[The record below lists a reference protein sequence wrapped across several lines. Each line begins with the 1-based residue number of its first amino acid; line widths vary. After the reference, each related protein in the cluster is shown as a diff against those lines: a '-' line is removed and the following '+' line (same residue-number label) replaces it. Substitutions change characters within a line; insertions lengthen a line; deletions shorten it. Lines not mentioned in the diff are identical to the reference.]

1 MDPRQLKIERELAP
15 HVEGDVRT
23 DPIALALFS
32 TAACIFRRKPLAVVS
47 PKCEADVAKT
57 VAFAAAAGIPVT
69 ARGGGSS
76 LAGQA
81 LGPGIVIDFAAH
93 TNRVLDLD
101 ADRRVVRVEPGAIHG
116 RVQKAVGKVGLRLGP
131 DPSSGDFCTIGG
143 NVGTN
148 ASGAHTLRHGSTKD
162 HVLGMT
168 VVLHDGSV
176 VRLGTHG
183 ESGSGRGAGSDAGR
197 GAGSAAGRGS
207 ASAAASEGGA
217 FWRTLSAEL
226 ETILREGAPAF
237 LPERPRANKNSCGYD
252 LWGAWAPGDQVSSIA
267 PRFDPMRLIVGS
279 EGTLGI
285 VTEVTM
291 RLVPKPKATAVA
303 LLYFASWEDATEAV
317 LESRRLGASAIEAMD
332 HTFLAFVRADREDLR
347 PLIPERF
354 DSSILVEFEGDSA
367 EEARAGIAA
376 VEEWAAARRGKV
388 LDFRAARNAEERA
401 TLWAVR
407 KAALP
412 LIYRASPVEK
422 PMNFIDDTAVPAER
436 LGDYINGLR
445 AMFAK
450 HRTRFAIFGHAGN
463 GNVHVMPLM
472 DPHDAT
478 FQRRMSAMAEDAFE
492 LTWRLGGTITGEHG
506 DGILRAPYLER
517 QYPRAYAVMARV
529 KRAMDPTGILNPGN
543 VISDA
548 RTFPEDYS
556 RYTNTYVATGTVFD
570 EPDFRDMIE
579 MCHGCGTC
587 RDYCPVG
594 STTALEPHTAR
605 AKAVLL
611 MEMIRGELSR
621 EALTEKPLKE
631 VMDSCFNCK
640 LCLSECP
647 SQVDIPGLAIAAR
660 KEFVE
665 KHGMPVRN
673 WILGHADKV
682 AKVAGLAPAVVNLA
696 VGNPLERAAREKV
709 GKVAGRLDLPRFRRP
724 FGTGDAGSKRALALP
739 LTQAASGQQ
748 RGLQIPSSPGGA
760 AAGAHAAPGHLG
772 HAGAHAHAR
781 LGPMPHR
788 DVPIT
793 KRVAYFAGCFARFHD
808 PQGEA
813 EATVKVLEANGIE
826 VVVPEQRCCGIAL
839 ITMGAERSIVADARR
854 NLEVLLPLVDRGFT
868 VVASAP
874 SCGLALIEDYPR
886 ILGTEEARHLA
897 AHTIDIHQYL
907 WQLHERGELRT
918 DFKEVPISV
927 VYHNACHSVAQG
939 ITEEPIK
946 LLKLVPGV
954 EVRPIEDSCCGIAG
968 TYGMKSENY
977 ERAQEIGEPLFK
989 ELERTKAEAIL
1000 TGCGT
1005 CNIQIAH
1012 SAKRE
1017 VVHTMAIL
1025 RRAYGV

>member
-1 MDPRQLKIERELAP
+1 MDPRQLSIERELGP
-15 HVEGDVRT
+15 LLQGEVRT
-23 DPIALALFS
+23 DPITLALFS

-47 PKCEADVAKT
+47 PRCEADVAFT
-57 VAFAAAAGIPVT
+57 VAFAHANGIPVT

-81 LGPGIVIDFAAH
+81 LGPGIVLDFAAH
-93 TNRVLDLD
+93 MNRVLEV
-101 ADRRVVRVEPGAIHG
+101 DRARGLVRVEPGAIHS
-116 RVQKAVGKVGLRLGP
+116 RVQKAVRGAGLRLGP

-162 HVLGMT
+162 HVLGLT
-168 VVLHDGSV
+168 TVLHDGTV
-176 VRLGTHG
+176 VGMGTHG
-183 ESGSGRGAGSDAGR
+183 DAAVGAGGDFGERRDAT
-197 GAGSAAGRGS
+197 
-207 ASAAASEGGA
+207 
-217 FWRTLSAEL
+217 WRALSTDL
-226 ETILREGAPAF
+226 EKILREGAPAF

-252 LWGAWAPGDQVSSIA
+252 LWGAWAPGDQVSSIG

-285 VTEVTM
+285 VTDVTM
-291 RLVPKPKATAVA
+291 RLVPKPEATAVA

-317 LESRRLGASAIEAMD
+317 LEARRLGASAIEAMD
-332 HTFLAFVRADREDLR
+332 HTFLAFVRADRADLR

-354 DSSILVEFEGDSA
+354 DSSILVEFEGATA

-388 LDFRAARNAEERA
+388 LDFRAARNAEEQA

-436 LGDYINGLR
+436 LGDYVNGLR

-450 HRTRFAIFGHAGN
+450 HRTPFAIFGHAGN

-478 FQRRMSAMAEDAFE
+478 FQSRMAAMAEDAFE
-492 LTWRLGGTITGEHG
+492 LTWSLGGTITGEHG

-529 KRAMDPTGILNPGN
+529 KRAMDPSGILNPGN
-543 VISDA
+543 VISDS
-548 RTFPEDYS
+548 RTFPEGCS
-556 RYTNTYVATGTVFD
+556 RYTNTFVATGTVFD
-570 EPDFRDMIE
+570 EPDYRDMIE

-594 STTALEPHTAR
+594 STTSLEPHTAR

-611 MEMIRGELSR
+611 MEMIRGELKPS
-621 EALTEKPLKE
+621 ELTEKPLKE

-682 AKVAGLAPAVVNLA
+682 AGVAGLAPGLVNLA
-696 VGNPLERAAREKV
+696 VGSPLERAAREKV
-709 GKVAGRLDLPRFRRP
+709 GKVAGKLDLPRFRRP
-724 FGTGDAGSKRALALP
+724 FGTGDKGSKRAMSLP
-739 LTQAASGQQ
+739 LAPAGV
-748 RGLQIPSSPGGA
+748 GVHGA
-760 AAGAHAAPGHLG
+760 AGSHQ
-772 HAGAHAHAR
+772 HAR
-781 LGPMPHR
+781 LGPMPYR
-788 DVPIT
+788 DVPLT

-808 PQGEA
+808 PEGEA

-839 ITMGAERSIVADARR
+839 VTMGAERSIVADARR
-854 NLEVLLPLVDRGFT
+854 NLETLLPLVDRGFT

-886 ILGTEEARHLA
+886 VLGTEDARRLA

-918 DFKEVPISV
+918 DFKPVPISV

-977 ERAQEIGEPLFK
+977 ERAQEIGAPLFK
-989 ELERTKAEAIL
+989 ELDRTKAEFIL

-1012 SAKRE
+1012 GVKRE

-1025 RRAYGV
+1025 RRAYGL

>member
-1 MDPRQLKIERELAP
+1 MDPRQIDIERNLRPRLHGE
-15 HVEGDVRT
+15 VRT
-23 DPIALALFS
+23 DPIALALYS

-47 PKCEADVAKT
+47 PRSCEDVAWT
-57 VAFAAAAGIPVT
+57 LVFAHGRGIPVT

-81 LGPGIVIDFAAH
+81 LGPGIILDFSAH
-93 TNRVLDLD
+93 LNRVLEVDR
-101 ADRRVVRVEPGAIHG
+101 DRRTVKVEPGAIHS
-116 RVQKAVGKVGLRLGP
+116 RVQKAVGGMGLRLGP

-162 HVLGMT
+162 HVLGLT
-168 VVLHDGSV
+168 TVLHDGSV
-176 VRLGTHG
+176 VGMGTHTDVA
-183 ESGSGRGAGSDAGR
+183 ESTTWNALAPEVES
-197 GAGSAAGRGS
+197 
-207 ASAAASEGGA
+207 
-217 FWRTLSAEL
+217 
-226 ETILREGAPAF
+226 ILREGAPAF
-237 LPERPRANKNSCGYD
+237 LPDRPRANKNSCGYD
-252 LWGAWAPGDQVSSIA
+252 LWGAWAPGDQVSSIE
-267 PRFDPMRLIVGS
+267 PRFHPLRLLVGS
-279 EGTLGI
+279 EGTLGV

-291 RLVPKPKATAVA
+291 RLVPKPRHTAAA

-317 LESRRLGASAIEAMD
+317 LEARRLGASAIEAMD
-332 HTFLAFVRADREDLR
+332 HTFLAFVRADRADLR

-354 DSSILVEFEGDSA
+354 DSSILVEFEGETE

-388 LDFRAARNAEERA
+388 LDFRAARNAEEQDR
-401 TLWAVR
+401 LWAVR

-422 PMNFIDDTAVPAER
+422 PMNFIDDTAVPPER
-436 LGDYINGLR
+436 LGDYVNGLR
-445 AMFAK
+445 AMFVK
-450 HRTRFAIFGHAGN
+450 HQTRFAIFGHAGN

-478 FQRRMSAMAEDAFE
+478 FHGRMAAMAEDAFE
-492 LTWRLGGTITGEHG
+492 LTWSLGGTITGEHG

-517 QYPRAYAVMARV
+517 QYPRAYSVMARV

-548 RTFPEDYS
+548 RIFPEGHS
-556 RYTNTYVATGTVFD
+556 RYTNTFVTTGTVFD
-570 EPDFRDMIE
+570 EPDYRDMIE

-594 STTALEPHTAR
+594 STTSLEPHTAR

-611 MEMIRGELSR
+611 MEMIRGELRPDS
-621 EALTEKPLKE
+621 LTEKPLKE

-640 LCLSECP
+640 LCLTECP

-673 WILGHADKV
+673 WVLGRADRI
-682 AKVAGLAPAVVNLA
+682 ASIAGMAPAAVNLA
-696 VGNPLERAAREKV
+696 VGNPLERAAREAV

-724 FGTGDAGSKRALALP
+724 FGTGNEAARRALALP
-739 LTQAASGQQ
+739 L
-748 RGLQIPSSPGGA
+748 A
-760 AAGAHAAPGHLG
+760 AAPSDAPREG
-772 HAGAHAHAR
+772 AHAR

-808 PQGEA
+808 PKGEA

-839 ITMGAERSIVADARR
+839 ITMGAERSVVADARR
-854 NLEVLLPLVDRGFT
+854 NIQILLPLVDRGFT

-874 SCGLALIEDYPR
+874 SCGLSLIEDYPR
-886 ILGTEEARHLA
+886 ILDTADARRLS

-907 WQLHERGELRT
+907 WRLHERGELRT
-918 DFKEVPISV
+918 DFKPVPISI

-939 ITEEPIK
+939 ITEEPIR
-946 LLKLVPGV
+946 LLKLIPGV

-977 ERAQEIGEPLFK
+977 ERAQEIGAPLFQ
-989 ELERTKAEAIL
+989 EIHRTKAEAIL

-1012 SAKRE
+1012 GAKRE

>member
-1 MDPRQLKIERELAP
+1 MDPRQQKIERDLGPLLA
-15 HVEGDVRT
+15 GDLRT

-47 PKCEADVAKT
+47 PRNESDVAR
-57 VAFAAAAGIPVT
+57 VVEYAASAGVPVT

-81 LGPGIVIDFAAH
+81 LGPGIILDFAAH
-93 TNRVLDLD
+93 MNRVVDVD
-101 ADRRVVRVEPGAIHG
+101 ADRRTVRVEPGAIHT
-116 RVQKAVGKVGLRLGP
+116 RVQKAVRGVGLRLGP

-176 VRLGTHG
+176 ARLGTHA
-183 ESGSGRGAGSDAGR
+183 GSGGEGTTWHKLS
-197 GAGSAAGRGS
+197 
-207 ASAAASEGGA
+207 SEL
-217 FWRTLSAEL
+217 TH
-226 ETILREGAPAF
+226 ILREGAPAF
-237 LPERPRANKNSCGYD
+237 LPERPRSNKNSCGFD
-252 LWGAWAPGDQVSSIA
+252 LWGAWAPGDQVSSIE

-285 VTEVTM
+285 VTDVTM

-317 LESRRLGASAIEAMD
+317 LEARRLGASAIEAMD
-332 HTFLAFVRADREDLR
+332 HTFLAFVRADRADLR

-354 DSSILVEFEGDSA
+354 DSSILVEFEGETA

-388 LDFRAARNAEERA
+388 LDFRAARNAAEQA

-412 LIYRASPVEK
+412 LIYRASPIEK

-436 LGDYINGLR
+436 LGDYVNGLR
-445 AMFAK
+445 AMFQK

-463 GNVHVMPLM
+463 GNVHVMPLL
-472 DPHDAT
+472 DPHDGT
-478 FQRRMSAMAEDAFE
+478 FQSRMAAMAEDAFE
-492 LTWRLGGTITGEHG
+492 LTWSLGGTITGEHG

-517 QYPRAYAVMARV
+517 QYPKAYAVMAQV
-529 KRAMDPTGILNPGN
+529 KHAMDPAGILNPGN

-548 RTFPEDYS
+548 RTFPEGFS
-556 RYTNTYVATGTVFD
+556 RYTNTYVETGTVFD
-570 EPDFRDMIE
+570 EPEYRDMIE

-611 MEMIRGELSR
+611 MEMIRGDLSR
-621 EALTEKPLKE
+621 DSLTEKPLKE

-640 LCLSECP
+640 MCLSECP

-682 AKVAGLAPAVVNLA
+682 AAVAGLAPAAVNLV
-696 VGNPLERAAREKV
+696 VGSPLERAARESV
-709 GKVAGRLDLPRFRRP
+709 GKVAGKLDLPRFRRP
-724 FGTGDAGSKRALALP
+724 FATGGASAKRALSLP
-739 LTQAASGQQ
+739 LEAGPEN
-748 RGLQIPSSPGGA
+748 GVVVA
-760 AAGAHAAPGHLG
+760 AAHP
-772 HAGAHAHAR
+772 HAR

-788 DVPIT
+788 DVPLT

-839 ITMGAERSIVADARR
+839 ITMGAERSIRADARR
-854 NLEVLLPLVDRGFT
+854 NLETLLPLVDRGFT

-897 AHTIDIHQYL
+897 AHTIDVHQYL
-907 WQLHERGELRT
+907 WRLHERGELRT

-954 EVRPIEDSCCGIAG
+954 EVRPIDDSCCGIAG

-977 ERAQEIGEPLFK
+977 ERAMEIGAPLFK
-989 ELERTKAEAIL
+989 ELHRTKAEAIL

-1012 SAKRE
+1012 GAKRE

>member
-1 MDPRQLKIERELAP
+1 MDPRQLKIQSELAP
-15 HVEGDVRT
+15 QLQGEART

-57 VAFAAAAGIPVT
+57 VAFAAANGIPVT

-81 LGPGIVIDFAAH
+81 LGPGIILDFAAH
-93 TNRVLDLD
+93 SNHVLEI
-101 ADRRVVRVEPGAIHG
+101 DRERRTTRVEPGLIHG
-116 RVQKAVGKVGLRLGP
+116 RLQKAARPFGLRLGP

-168 VVLHDGSV
+168 VVLHDGSIA
-176 VRLGTHG
+176 RLGTHAG
-183 ESGSGRGAGSDAGR
+183 DGGLDPEAASRGAGTWGKI
-197 GAGSAAGRGS
+197 
-207 ASAAASEGGA
+207 
-217 FWRTLSAEL
+217 SAEV
-226 ETILREGAPAF
+226 ERILRQGAPAF
-237 LPERPRANKNSCGYD
+237 LPERPRSNKNSCGYD
-252 LWGAWAPGDQVSSIA
+252 LWGAWAPGDQVSSIE

-285 VTEVTM
+285 VTEVTL
-291 RLVPKPKATAVA
+291 RLVPRPQATAVA
-303 LLYFASWEDATEAV
+303 LLYFASWQDATEAV
-317 LESRRLGASAIEAMD
+317 LEARRLGASAIEAMD
-332 HTFLAFVRADREDLR
+332 HTFLAFVRADRADLR

-354 DSSILVEFEGDSA
+354 DSSILVEFEGDTA

-376 VEEWAAARRGKV
+376 IEEWAAARRGKV
-388 LDFRAARNAEERA
+388 LDFRAARNAEEQA

-445 AMFAK
+445 EIFAR

-463 GNVHVMPLM
+463 GNVHVMPLL
-472 DPHDAT
+472 DPHDPT
-478 FQRRMSAMAEDAFE
+478 FQARMAAMAEDAFE

-506 DGILRAPYLER
+506 DGILRAPYLHR
-517 QYPRAYAVMARV
+517 QYPNAYGVMARV
-529 KRAMDPTGILNPGN
+529 KQAMDPSGILNPGN

-548 RTFPEDYS
+548 RTFPEEYS
-556 RYTNTYVATGTVFD
+556 RYTNTYVPTGTVFD
-570 EPDFRDMIE
+570 EPDYRDMIE

-594 STTALEPHTAR
+594 STTSLEPHTAR

-621 EALTEKPLKE
+621 DALTEKPLKE

-682 AKVAGLAPAVVNLA
+682 AAVAGIAPGVVNLA

-709 GKVAGRLDLPRFRRP
+709 GKVAGRLDLPKFRRP
-724 FGTGDAGSKRALALP
+724 FGTADAGSKKALSLP
-739 LTQAASGQQ
+739 LTKMADTAGV
-748 RGLQIPSSPGGA
+748 GA
-760 AAGAHAAPGHLG
+760 VAAPGAG
-772 HAGAHAHAR
+772 HPGAHAHAR
-781 LGPMPHR
+781 LGPLPHR

-839 ITMGAERSIVADARR
+839 ITMGAERSVVADARK
-854 NLEVLLPLVDRGFT
+854 NLEILLPLVDRGFT

-886 ILGTEEARHLA
+886 ILGSEEARHLA

-907 WQLHERGELRT
+907 WRLHERGELRT
-918 DFKEVPISV
+918 DFQPVPISV

-954 EVRPIEDSCCGIAG
+954 EVRPIDDSCCGIAG

-977 ERAQEIGEPLFK
+977 ERAQEIGEPLFQ

-1012 SAKRE
+1012 GAKRE

>member
-1 MDPRQLKIERELAP
+1 MDPRQQKIERDLGPLLA
-15 HVEGDVRT
+15 GDLRT

-47 PKCEADVAKT
+47 PRNESDVAR
-57 VAFAAAAGIPVT
+57 VVEYAASAGVPVT

-81 LGPGIVIDFAAH
+81 LGPGIILDFAAH
-93 TNRVLDLD
+93 MNRVVDVD
-101 ADRRVVRVEPGAIHG
+101 ADRRTVRVEPGAIHT
-116 RVQKAVGKVGLRLGP
+116 RVQKAARGVGLRLGP

-176 VRLGTHG
+176 ARLGTHA
-183 ESGSGRGAGSDAGR
+183 GSGGEGTTWHKLS
-197 GAGSAAGRGS
+197 
-207 ASAAASEGGA
+207 SEL
-217 FWRTLSAEL
+217 TH
-226 ETILREGAPAF
+226 ILREGAPAF
-237 LPERPRANKNSCGYD
+237 LPERPRSNKNSCGFD
-252 LWGAWAPGDQVSSIA
+252 LWGAWAPGDQVSSIE

-285 VTEVTM
+285 VTDVTM

-317 LESRRLGASAIEAMD
+317 LEARRLGASAIEAMD
-332 HTFLAFVRADREDLR
+332 HTFLAFVRADRADLR

-354 DSSILVEFEGDSA
+354 DSSILVEFEGETA

-388 LDFRAARNAEERA
+388 LDFRAARNAAEQA

-412 LIYRASPVEK
+412 LIYRASPIEK

-436 LGDYINGLR
+436 LGDYVNGLR
-445 AMFAK
+445 AMFQK

-463 GNVHVMPLM
+463 GNVHVMPLL
-472 DPHDAT
+472 DPHDGT
-478 FQRRMSAMAEDAFE
+478 FQSRMAAMAEDAFE
-492 LTWRLGGTITGEHG
+492 LTWSLGGTITGEHG

-517 QYPRAYAVMARV
+517 QYPKAYAVMARV
-529 KRAMDPTGILNPGN
+529 KHAMDPTGILNPGN

-548 RTFPEDYS
+548 RTFPEGFS
-556 RYTNTYVATGTVFD
+556 RYTNTYVETGTVFD
-570 EPDFRDMIE
+570 EPEYRDMIE

-611 MEMIRGELSR
+611 MEMIRGDLSR
-621 EALTEKPLKE
+621 DSLTEKPLKE

-640 LCLSECP
+640 MCLSECP

-682 AKVAGLAPAVVNLA
+682 AAVAGLAPAAVNLV
-696 VGNPLERAAREKV
+696 VGSPLERAARESV
-709 GKVAGRLDLPRFRRP
+709 GKVAGKLDLPRFRRP
-724 FGTGDAGSKRALALP
+724 FATGGASAKRALSLP
-739 LTQAASGQQ
+739 LEAGPRKGVAV
-748 RGLQIPSSPGGA
+748 A
-760 AAGAHAAPGHLG
+760 AAHP
-772 HAGAHAHAR
+772 HAR

-788 DVPIT
+788 DVPLT

-839 ITMGAERSIVADARR
+839 ITMGAERSIRADARR
-854 NLEVLLPLVDRGFT
+854 NLETLLPLVDRGFT

-897 AHTIDIHQYL
+897 AHTIDVHQYL
-907 WQLHERGELRT
+907 WRLHERGELRT

-954 EVRPIEDSCCGIAG
+954 EVRPIDDSCCGIAG

-977 ERAQEIGEPLFK
+977 ERAMEIGAPLFK
-989 ELERTKAEAIL
+989 ELHRTKAEAIL

-1012 SAKRE
+1012 GAKRE

>member
-1 MDPRQLKIERELAP
+1 MDPRQLKIQRELKP
-15 HVEGDVRT
+15 LVQGEVRT

-47 PKCEADVAKT
+47 PQSEADVARV
-57 VAFAAAAGIPVT
+57 VAFAASSGIPVT

-81 LGPGIVIDFAAH
+81 LGPGIVLDFAAH
-93 TNRVLDLD
+93 LNRVVGVD
-101 ADRRVVRVEPGAIHG
+101 AERRTVRVEPGAIHS
-116 RVQKAVGKVGLRLGP
+116 RVQKAVRGAGLRLGP

-168 VVLHDGSV
+168 VVIHDGSTV
-176 VRLGTHG
+176 TLGTHAG
-183 ESGSGRGAGSDAGR
+183 GSGGAWGR
-197 GAGSAAGRGS
+197 SSEAEEGRSGG
-207 ASAAASEGGA
+207 GGA
-217 FWRTLSAEL
+217 RDGSTWRKLSADL
-226 ETILREGAPAF
+226 ERILREGAPAF
-237 LPERPRANKNSCGYD
+237 LPERPKSNKNSCGYD
-252 LWGAWAPGDQVSSIA
+252 LWGAWAPGDQVSSIE

-285 VTEVTM
+285 VTDITM
-291 RLVPKPKATAVA
+291 RLVPRPKATAVA
-303 LLYFASWEDATEAV
+303 LLYFASWEDATEGV
-317 LESRRLGASAIEAMD
+317 LEARRLGASAIEAMD
-332 HTFLAFVRADREDLR
+332 HTFLAFVRADRADLR

-354 DSSILVEFEGDSA
+354 DSSILVEFEGETA
-367 EEARAGIAA
+367 EEARSGIAA

-388 LDFRAARNAEERA
+388 LDFRAARNAEEEAR
-401 TLWAVR
+401 LWAVR

-422 PMNFIDDTAVPAER
+422 PMNFIDDSAVPAER
-436 LGDYINGLR
+436 LGDYVNGLR

-463 GNVHVMPLM
+463 GNVHVMPLL

-478 FQRRMSAMAEDAFE
+478 FQSRMAAMAEDAFE
-492 LTWRLGGTITGEHG
+492 LTWSLGGTITGEHG

-517 QYPRAYAVMARV
+517 QYPGAYAVMARV
-529 KRAMDPTGILNPGN
+529 KRAMDPAEILNPGN
-543 VISDA
+543 VITDA
-548 RTFPEDYS
+548 RTFPESFS
-556 RYTNTYVATGTVFD
+556 RYTNTYVETGTVFD
-570 EPDFRDMIE
+570 EPDYRDMIE

-594 STTALEPHTAR
+594 ATTSLEPHTAR

-611 MEMIRGELSR
+611 MEMIRGALSR
-621 EALTEKPLKE
+621 QSLTETPLKE

-640 LCLSECP
+640 MCLSECP

-665 KHGMPVRN
+665 THGMPARN

-682 AKVAGLAPAVVNLA
+682 ATVAGLAPAAVNLV
-696 VGNPLERAAREKV
+696 VGTPLERAAREKV
-709 GKVAGRLDLPRFRRP
+709 GKVAGKLDLPRFRRP
-724 FGTGDAGSKRALALP
+724 FATGGAAAKNALALP
-739 LTQAASGQQ
+739 LTAAPENGAATA
-748 RGLQIPSSPGGA
+748 RGPGAVGGRSSSPGVAGPHGMP
-760 AAGAHAAPGHLG
+760 GAHQ
-772 HAGAHAHAR
+772 HAR

-808 PQGEA
+808 PEGEA

-839 ITMGAERSIVADARR
+839 ITMGAERSIVQDARR
-854 NLEVLLPLVDRGFT
+854 NLETLLPLVDRGFT

-918 DFKEVPISV
+918 DFKPVPISV

-939 ITEEPIK
+939 IIEEPIK

-968 TYGMKSENY
+968 TYGMKAENY
-977 ERAQEIGEPLFK
+977 ERAQEIGAPLFK
-989 ELERTKAEAIL
+989 ELHRTKAEAIL

-1012 SAKRE
+1012 GAKRE

>member
-1 MDPRQLKIERELAP
+1 MDPRQQKLERDLKPLLHGEL
-15 HVEGDVRT
+15 RT

-47 PKCEADVAKT
+47 PRTDEDVART
-57 VAFAAAAGIPVT
+57 LAYAHANGIPVT

-81 LGPGIVIDFAAH
+81 LGPGIVLDFAAH
-93 TNRVLDLD
+93 MNRVLEVD
-101 ADRRVVRVEPGAIHG
+101 AERRLVRVEPGAIHT
-116 RVQKAVGKVGLRLGP
+116 RVQKAVRGAGLRLGP

-162 HVLGMT
+162 HVLGLT
-168 VVLHDGSV
+168 TVLHDGSV
-176 VRLGTHG
+176 VGLGSHV
-183 ESGSGRGAGSDAGR
+183 
-197 GAGSAAGRGS
+197 AAGDGGPTWS
-207 ASAAASEGGA
+207 AL
-217 FWRTLSAEL
+217 RPDL
-226 ETILREGAPAF
+226 ESILRKGAPTF
-237 LPERPRANKNSCGYD
+237 LPDRPRANKNSCGYD
-252 LWGAWAPGDQVSSIA
+252 LWGAWAPGDQVSSIE
-267 PRFDPMRLIVGS
+267 PRFEPMRLIVGS
-279 EGTLGI
+279 EGTLGV
-285 VTEVTM
+285 VTEITM
-291 RLVPKPKATAVA
+291 RLVPRPQATAVA
-303 LLYFASWEDATEAV
+303 LLYFSSWEDATEAV
-317 LESRRLGASAIEAMD
+317 LEARRLGASAIEAMD
-332 HTFLAFVRADREDLR
+332 HTFLAFVRADRADLR

-354 DSSILVEFEGDSA
+354 DSSILVEFEGDGVD
-367 EEARAGIAA
+367 EARAGIAA
-376 VEEWAAARRGKV
+376 MEEWAAARRGKV
-388 LDFRAARNAEERA
+388 LDFRAARNAEEAAR
-401 TLWAVR
+401 LWAVR

-436 LGDYINGLR
+436 LGDYVNGLR
-445 AMFAK
+445 AMFAR
-450 HRTRFAIFGHAGN
+450 HQTRFAIFGHAGN

-472 DPHDAT
+472 DPHEAT
-478 FQRRMSAMAEDAFE
+478 FQSRMAAMAEDAFE
-492 LTWRLGGTITGEHG
+492 LTWSLGGTITGEHG

-517 QYPRAYAVMARV
+517 QYPHAYEVMARV
-529 KRAMDPTGILNPGN
+529 KGAMDPTGILNPGN
-543 VISDA
+543 VISDS
-548 RTFPEDYS
+548 RVFPEGFS
-556 RYTNTYVATGTVFD
+556 RYTNTFVPTGTVFD
-570 EPDFRDMIE
+570 EPEYRDMIE

-594 STTALEPHTAR
+594 STTSLEPHTAR

-611 MEMIRGELSR
+611 MEMIRGELR
-621 EALTEKPLKE
+621 ADMLTEKPLKE

-665 KHGMPVRN
+665 KRGMPVRN

-682 AKVAGLAPAVVNLA
+682 AAIAGVAPAVVNLV
-696 VGNPLERAAREKV
+696 VGSPPERAAREGV

-724 FGTGDAGSKRALALP
+724 FGTGGEAAKRALSLP
-739 LTQAASGQQ
+739 LQAA
-748 RGLQIPSSPGGA
+748 PANGA
-760 AAGAHAAPGHLG
+760 REAGAHP
-772 HAGAHAHAR
+772 HAR
-781 LGPMPHR
+781 LGPLPPR

-808 PQGEA
+808 PKGEA

-839 ITMGAERSIVADARR
+839 VTMGAERSIVADARR
-854 NLEVLLPLVDRGFT
+854 NLETLLPLVDRGFT

-886 ILGTEEARHLA
+886 ILGSEEARHLA

-907 WQLHERGELRT
+907 WQLHLRGQLRT
-918 DFKEVPISV
+918 DFKPVPISV

-939 ITEEPIK
+939 IAEEPIQ

-977 ERAQEIGEPLFK
+977 ERAQEIGAPLFR
-989 ELERTKAEAIL
+989 ELDRTKAEVIL

-1012 SAKRE
+1012 GVKRE

>member
-1 MDPRQLKIERELAP
+1 MDPRQLEIERDLRPLLQGE
-15 HVEGDVRT
+15 VRT
-23 DPIALALFS
+23 DPVALALFS

-47 PKCEADVAKT
+47 PRNESDVARV
-57 VAFAAAAGIPVT
+57 VAYAATAGVPVT

-81 LGPGIVIDFAAH
+81 LGPGIILDFAAH
-93 TNRVLDLD
+93 MNRVVGID
-101 ADRRVVRVEPGAIHG
+101 AERRTVRVEPGAIHT
-116 RVQKAVGKVGLRLGP
+116 RVQKAVRGAGLRLGP

-168 VVLHDGSV
+168 VVMHDGSV
-176 VRLGTHG
+176 VRLGTH
-183 ESGSGRGAGSDAGR
+183 AGGGDEGPAWRRVS
-197 GAGSAAGRGS
+197 
-207 ASAAASEGGA
+207 SEVEG
-217 FWRTLSAEL
+217 
-226 ETILREGAPAF
+226 ILREGAPAF
-237 LPERPRANKNSCGYD
+237 LPERPKSNKNSCGYD

-285 VTEVTM
+285 VTDVTM

-332 HTFLAFVRADREDLR
+332 HTFLAFVRKDRADLR

-354 DSSILVEFEGDSA
+354 DSSILVEFEGETA

-376 VEEWAAARRGKV
+376 IEEWAAARRGKV
-388 LDFRAARNAEERA
+388 LDFRAARNADEAAR
-401 TLWAVR
+401 LWAVR

-445 AMFAK
+445 AMFQK

-463 GNVHVMPLM
+463 GNVHVMPLL
-472 DPHDAT
+472 DPHDGT
-478 FQRRMSAMAEDAFE
+478 FQSRMAAMAEDAFE
-492 LTWRLGGTITGEHG
+492 LTWSLGGTITGEHG

-529 KRAMDPTGILNPGN
+529 KRAMDPAGILNPGN

-548 RTFPEDYS
+548 RTFPEDFS
-556 RYTNTYVATGTVFD
+556 RYTNTYVETGTVFD
-570 EPDFRDMIE
+570 EPEYRDMIE

-594 STTALEPHTAR
+594 NTTSLEPHTAR

-621 EALTEKPLKE
+621 ESLTEKPLKE

-640 LCLSECP
+640 MCLTECP

-682 AKVAGLAPAVVNLA
+682 AAVAGLAPAAVNLV
-696 VGNPLERAAREKV
+696 VGSPLERAARESV
-709 GKVAGRLDLPRFRRP
+709 GKVAGKLDLPRFRRP
-724 FGTGDAGSKRALALP
+724 FATGGAAAKRALALP
-739 LTQAASGQQ
+739 LTAPQN
-748 RGLQIPSSPGGA
+748 
-760 AAGAHAAPGHLG
+760 AAGS
-772 HAGAHAHAR
+772 HAHAR
-781 LGPMPHR
+781 LGPMPDR

-808 PQGEA
+808 PKGEA

-854 NLEVLLPLVDRGFT
+854 NLEILLPLVDRGFT

-886 ILGTEEARHLA
+886 ILGTEEARRLA

-907 WQLHERGELRT
+907 WKLHERGELRT

-954 EVRPIEDSCCGIAG
+954 DVRPIDDSCCGIAG
-968 TYGMKSENY
+968 TYGMKAENY
-977 ERAQEIGEPLFK
+977 ETAQEIGAPLFK
-989 ELERTKAEAIL
+989 ELDRTKAEAIL

-1012 SAKRE
+1012 GAKRE

>member
-23 DPIALALFS
+23 DPVVLALFS

-47 PKCEADVAKT
+47 PKSESDVARV
-57 VAFAAAAGIPVT
+57 VAFAAAEGIPVT

-81 LGPGIVIDFAAH
+81 LGPGIVLDFAAH
-93 TNRVLDLD
+93 MNRIV
-101 ADRRVVRVEPGAIHG
+101 AVDRERRFVRVEPGAIHG
-116 RVQKAVGKVGLRLGP
+116 RVQKAAGRVGLRLGP

-183 ESGSGRGAGSDAGR
+183 ARDGGPERDGDATWR
-197 GAGSAAGRGS
+197 AMSAR
-207 ASAAASEGGA
+207 
-217 FWRTLSAEL
+217 L

-252 LWGAWAPGDQVSSIA
+252 LWGAWAPGDQVSSIE

-285 VTEVTM
+285 VTDVTM

-317 LESRRLGASAIEAMD
+317 LEARRLGASAIEAMD

-347 PLIPERF
+347 PLIPEKF
-354 DSSILVEFEGDSA
+354 DSSILVEFEGDSP
-367 EEARAGIAA
+367 EEARAGVAA

-388 LDFRAARNAEERA
+388 LDFRAARSTEEQA
-401 TLWAVR
+401 MLWAVR

-436 LGDYINGLR
+436 LGDYVNGLR

-472 DPHDAT
+472 DPHEGT
-478 FQRRMSAMAEDAFE
+478 FQSSMAAMAEDAFE

-517 QYPRAYAVMARV
+517 QYPRAYAVMADV
-529 KRAMDPTGILNPGN
+529 KRAMDPGGVLNPGN
-543 VISDA
+543 VISDS
-548 RTFPEDYS
+548 RVFPEGFS
-556 RYTNTYVATGTVFD
+556 RYTNTFVTTGTVFD
-570 EPDFRDMIE
+570 DPDYRDMIE

-594 STTALEPHTAR
+594 STTSLEPHTAR

-621 EALTEKPLKE
+621 DALTEKPFKE

-682 AKVAGLAPAVVNLA
+682 AAVAGMAPAVVNLA
-696 VGNPLERAAREKV
+696 IGNPLERAARENV
-709 GKVAGRLDLPRFRRP
+709 GKVAGKLDLPRFRRP
-724 FGTGDAGSKRALALP
+724 FGTGDGAAKRALSLP
-739 LTQAASGQQ
+739 LV
-748 RGLQIPSSPGGA
+748 
-760 AAGAHAAPGHLG
+760 AGAGTTGAPGSH
-772 HAGAHAHAR
+772 HHAR
-781 LGPMPHR
+781 LGPMPYR

-839 ITMGAERSIVADARR
+839 ITMGAERSIIADARR

-886 ILGTEEARHLA
+886 ILGSEEAKHLA

-907 WQLHERGELRT
+907 WRLHQRGELRT
-918 DFKEVPISV
+918 DFKPVPISV

-939 ITEEPIK
+939 ITEEPIN

-954 EVRPIEDSCCGIAG
+954 EVRPIDDSCCGIAG

-977 ERAQEIGEPLFK
+977 ERAQEIGEPLFR

-1012 SAKRE
+1012 GAKRE

>member
-1 MDPRQLKIERELAP
+1 MGPRQQKLERDLKPLLQGEL
-15 HVEGDVRT
+15 RT
-23 DPIALALFS
+23 DPITLALFS

-47 PKCEADVAKT
+47 PRDHADVART
-57 VAFAAAAGIPVT
+57 VAFAHAEGIPVT

-81 LGPGIVIDFAAH
+81 LGPGIILDFSAH
-93 TNRVLDLD
+93 MNRVLQVD
-101 ADRRVVRVEPGAIHG
+101 AERRLVRMEPGAIHT
-116 RVQKAVGKVGLRLGP
+116 RVQKAVAPSGLRLGP

-162 HVLGMT
+162 HVLGLRT
-168 VVLHDGSV
+168 VLHDGSDV
-176 VRLGTHG
+176 GLGTYAGPG
-183 ESGSGRGAGSDAGR
+183 EPSPAWAALSG
-197 GAGSAAGRGS
+197 
-207 ASAAASEGGA
+207 
-217 FWRTLSAEL
+217 EL
-226 ETILREGAPAF
+226 QGILREGAPRF

-252 LWGAWAPGDQVSSIA
+252 LWGAWAPGDQVSSIE
-267 PRFDPMRLIVGS
+267 PRFDPMRLLVGS

-285 VTEVTM
+285 VSEITM
-291 RLVPKPKATAVA
+291 RLVARPRATAVA
-303 LLYFASWEDATEAV
+303 LLYFSSWEDATEAV
-317 LESRRLGASAIEAMD
+317 LEARRLGASAIEAMD
-332 HTFLAFVRADREDLR
+332 HTFLAFVRADRADLR

-354 DSSILVEFEGDSA
+354 DSSILVEFEGETA
-367 EEARAGIAA
+367 EEPRAGIAA
-376 VEEWAAARRGKV
+376 MEEWAAARRGQV
-388 LDFRAARNAEERA
+388 LDFRAARNAEEEAR
-401 TLWAVR
+401 LWAVR

-412 LIYRASPVEK
+412 LIYRASPVKK
-422 PMNFIDDTAVPAER
+422 PMNFIDDTAVPPER
-436 LGDYINGLR
+436 LGDYVNGLR

-450 HRTRFAIFGHAGN
+450 HRTPVAIFGHAGN

-478 FQRRMSAMAEDAFE
+478 FQSRMAAMAEDAFE
-492 LTWRLGGTITGEHG
+492 LTWSLGGTITGEHG

-517 QYPRAYAVMARV
+517 QYPRAYEVMARV
-529 KRAMDPTGILNPGN
+529 KRAMDPSGILNPGN
-543 VISDA
+543 IISEA
-548 RTFPEDYS
+548 RTFPEGYS
-556 RYTNTYVATGTVFD
+556 RYTNTYVATDTLFD
-570 EPDFRDMIE
+570 HPEYRDMIE

-594 STTALEPHTAR
+594 STTLLEPHTAR

-611 MEMIRGELSR
+611 MEMIRGELR
-621 EALTEKPLKE
+621 PDAMTEKPFKD

-640 LCLSECP
+640 MCLSECP
-647 SQVDIPGLAIAAR
+647 SQVDIPGLAVAAR

-682 AKVAGLAPAVVNLA
+682 AGIACVAPGAVNLL
-696 VGNPLERAAREKV
+696 VGHQLERAARESV
-709 GKVAGRLDLPRFRRP
+709 GKVAGKLDLPRFRRP
-724 FGTGDAGSKRALALP
+724 FGTGGKSAKRALALP
-739 LTQAASGQQ
+739 LTPAP
-748 RGLQIPSSPGGA
+748 REPHPSL
-760 AAGAHAAPGHLG
+760 APGVRAS
-772 HAGAHAHAR
+772 HAPGASAHPR
-781 LGPMPHR
+781 LGPLPPR
-788 DVPIT
+788 TVPIT

-808 PQGEA
+808 PEGEA

-839 ITMGAERSIVADARR
+839 VTMGAERSIVKDAQR
-854 NLEVLLPLVDRGFT
+854 NVETFLPLVDRGFT

-874 SCGLALIEDYPR
+874 SCGLALLEDYPR
-886 ILGTEEARHLA
+886 ILGTEEARRLA

-918 DFKEVPISV
+918 DFQEVPISV

-939 ITEEPIK
+939 IAEEPIK

-977 ERAQEIGEPLFK
+977 ERAQAIGDPLFR
-989 ELERTKAEAIL
+989 ELNRTQAEAIL

-1005 CNIQIAH
+1005 CNIQIANGV
-1012 SAKRE
+1012 KRE
-1017 VVHTMAIL
+1017 VVHTMSIL